1 MDIIIKQRILGSLVL
16 IAIAIVFVPALLS
29 GNASVFHQ
37 SLQSNI
43 PEKPAF
49 VIDLSEE
56 QKLRV
61 ASDNEKMA
69 ARMANGELTSNTETA
84 HFPLSETLPA
94 TARNKPTEQAHTA
107 SSATASAE
115 KVPASALVAT
125 KPIATQDMS
134 FGPDHTPSQAGASTH
149 ATSKSK
155 PSATSRS
162 TTASS
167 STTASASKN
176 TVTAQKIAKLSPP
189 QTALISK
196 DRISK
201 VTASKASAAATN
213 SNSTAKKPSTAASK
227 TSATS
232 KIQKGWIVQVA
243 SFREPANATALQQRL
258 ARHGMES
265 SVIKNRSKNGM
276 LYRVRLGPWDRKQTA
291 AQQQA
296 ALEKIVNLDTLL
308 LKLH

>member
-69 ARMANGELTSNTETA
+69 ARMASGELASNTESA
-84 HFPLSETLPA
+84 HYPLSETLPA
-94 TARNKPTEQAHTA
+94 TASDKPTVQQQAAA
-107 SSATASAE
+107 SIT
-115 KVPASALVAT
+115 PASEKTSTTALVAT

-134 FGPDHTPSQAGASTH
+134 FGPDHTPSQA
-149 ATSKSK
+149 
-155 PSATSRS
+155 SATLNS
-162 TTASS
+162 ANSS
-167 STTASASKN
+167 ANSSAKN
-176 TVTAQKIAKLSPP
+176 NAKTTVTAQKIAKISP
-189 QTALISK
+189 QAATLAN
-196 DRISK
+196 
-201 VTASKASAAATN
+201 KASATAVTSSSASATKA
-213 SNSTAKKPSTAASK
+213 SVATIAKVATKKNNATVSK
-227 TSATS
+227 ANATS
-232 KIQKGWIVQVA
+232 KLAKGWIVQVA